1 MDTRDFPNYNMP
13 YELLLKQLTSQQH
26 AILIDLGRTFPN
38 HPYFSSPLGP
48 GQLGLFNLLKAYSLL
63 DHEVGYC
70 QGLSFVAGVLL
81 LHMTEDQAFFLL
93 RHLMFRRGLRKLYLP
108 DMAALQLHLYQL
120 SRLLHDRLP
129 AIYNHFDKHEVS
141 PTLYAAPWLLTLFA
155 SQFPLGFVTR
165 VFDLLFLESSEVI
178 FRVALALLEDHQDQ
192 LLCCD
197 SFEEIMEYLKIRVP
211 AVDKSVL
218 DRVMK
223 RVFYPDMEIG
233 KQLNEYRVEYQV
245 LQEEML
251 SVKPQIENIEKLEML
266 NKQLT
271 QQNVNLSN
279 QLEIAL
285 NNLHRIESTR
295 SIQQSSGHK
304 LESQNRSL
312 EVTVAT
318 LGAFIQHLADTR
330 TDIDIPGDVR
340 RIVAQLSVAENR
352 RSNSVK
358 SFPLKVLEDNN
369 NKYGMVKSNSTG
381 KETQK
386 FLRGGM
392 ETPYPLK
399 SALSQPNLGSRLE
412 KMSSFFANSHSQ
424 IEQKRAEIAALRNEG
439 SSDRN
444 SFSSNDENDPKS
456 VNIDIQIT
464 DTVDSATDTGNF
476 TNNNVKIESVALE
489 KSISL
494 PLSNARIKL
503 KPSKSAY
510 ELGSVRKVPT
520 TRLED
525 TTEESFLNLTGT
537 IHPLDT
543 CSDVNF
549 KYGGTTKLK
558 SIKPVRLPGQSI
570 QNDNLNK
577 EIQNKNPEIL
587 SR

>member
-1 MDTRDFPNYNMP
+1 MP

-81 LHMTEDQAFFLL
+81 LHMAEDQAFFLL

-129 AIYNHFDKHEVS
+129 AIYSHFDKHEVS

-197 SFEEIMEYLKIRVP
+197 SFEEIMEYLKVKVP

-271 QQNVNLSN
+271 QQNANLSN
-279 QLEIAL
+279 QLEIAM

-295 SIQQSSGHK
+295 SMQQSSVHK

-318 LGAFIQHLADTR
+318 LGAFIQQLADTR

-340 RIVAQLSVAENR
+340 RIVAQLSVAEKR
-352 RSNSVK
+352 RSNSVRN
-358 SFPLKVLEDNN
+358 FPLKVLEDNN

-381 KETQK
+381 KETQR
-386 FLRGGM
+386 FLKGGM

-464 DTVDSATDTGNF
+464 DTVGSAADSGNT
-476 TNNNVKIESVALE
+476 TNNNVKIESMALE

-494 PLSNARIKL
+494 PLSNAKIKL

-510 ELGSVRKVPT
+510 ELGSVRKVTT

-525 TTEESFLNLTGT
+525 TTEESLSNLTGT

-558 SIKPVRLPGQSI
+558 CIKPVRLPGQSI

-577 EIQNKNPEIL
+577 DIQNKNPEIL